1 MKRSLPT
8 ILTLL
13 STILLAALIF
23 PTPALADGG
32 EGGLTYTQTVN
43 GYTIHL
49 VFQKPAF
56 VGENPIHIQILD
68 VAGMPITGADV
79 EVSLEEAEADHQ
91 EVESG
96 HEEVV
101 PSAETGMSG
110 MEESPTSAPDAM
122 SGMNSSA
129 DPTPTPASM
138 SNINSMS
145 PVSSE
150 HDQMGMV
157 ALEPGTENG
166 EYEGELAIES
176 EGELV
181 VRAHITIQGELMEV
195 DFPLHVAKSSTGA
208 VVLATF
214 ASINAVI
221 LGAAFVIKQKSG
233 SVKISKKA

>member
-8 ILTLL
+8 ILILL
-13 STILLAALIF
+13 STILMAALIL

-32 EGGLTYTQTVN
+32 EGGLTYTQTIN

-68 VAGMPITGADV
+68 AAGMPITGADV
-79 EVSLEEAEADHQ
+79 EVSLEEPASHAEA
-91 EVESG
+91 
-96 HEEVV
+96 
-101 PSAETGMSG
+101 ETAPTATSQSVMSG
-110 MEESPTSAPDAM
+110 MGANPTMMPTSAPDSM
-122 SGMNSSA
+122 SGMGGSPA
-129 DPTPTPASM
+129 VAPTSTPASM

-157 ALEPGTENG
+157 ALEPGAENG

-195 DFPLHVAKSSTGA
+195 DFPLHVEKSKTGA
-208 VVLATF
+208 VVLSTF
-214 ASINAVI
+214 GFINAVI
-221 LGAAFVIKQKSG
+221 LGAAFVLKQKS
-233 SVKISKKA
+233 SKKA

>member
-1 MKRSLPT
+1 MKQPPILLLFSLVFLLSLALPT
-8 ILTLL
+8 
-13 STILLAALIF
+13 SAQ
-23 PTPALADGG
+23 ADGG
-32 EGGLTYTQTVN
+32 EGGVTFTQTVN
-43 GYTIHL
+43 GYTVKL
-49 VFQKPAF
+49 VFQDPAI
-56 VGENPIHIQILD
+56 VGENPIHVQILD
-68 VAGMPITGADV
+68 AAGIPLTGADV
-79 EVSLEEAEADHQ
+79 EVSLEEAESADH
-91 EVESG
+91 
-96 HEEVV
+96 EEAA

-110 MEESPTSAPDAM
+110 MGESPTAMPTSAPDAM

-157 ALEPGTENG
+157 ALEPGAENG

-176 EGELV
+176 DGEMT

-208 VVLATF
+208 VVLTTF

-233 SVKISKKA
+233 YVKIFKKA